1 MTSALVLR
9 ENNID
14 QYMSVIRKHA
24 LLSREEEHSLALA
37 YRDENDVAAAHRLV
51 TSNLRFVV
59 KIAHEYKN
67 YGFKMY
73 DIIQEG
79 NVGLMLAVK
88 KFDPDKGYRLI
99 SYAVWWIRAQIQS
112 YVQRSWSM
120 VKLGLNSSRR
130 KLFFKVRSERMLAD
144 REAGPGNRASTAELA
159 ERLQVG
165 EADVIDMEMRMA
177 ARDFSLDTAITNDT
191 STTHLDM
198 LPESAESYEDEFGAQ
213 EEAQIIRKSLDGV
226 KESSNEKECYIIDN
240 RLLSDNPE
248 SLQAIG
254 DRFGVSRERI
264 RQLESRVMK
273 KLKESIIDANLRP
286 ELQ

>member
-14 QYMSVIRKHA
+14 QYMSVIRKHP
-24 LLSREEEHSLALA
+24 LLSREEEHSLAVA
-37 YRDENDVAAAHRLV
+37 YRDENDINAAHHLV

-112 YVQRSWSM
+112 YIQRSWSM
-120 VKLGLNSSRR
+120 VKLGLNSARR
-130 KLFFKVRSERMLAD
+130 KLFFKVRSERLAAD
-144 REAGPGNRASTAELA
+144 REAGPGNRASTSELA
-159 ERLQVG
+159 GRLGVD

-177 ARDFSLDTAITNDT
+177 SRDFSLDTTITTDS

-198 LPESAESYEDEFGAQ
+198 LPESAECYEDEFGAL
-213 EEAQIIRKSLDGV
+213 EEAQIIRNTLDDV
-226 KESSNEKECYIIDN
+226 KETSNDKECYIIEN
-240 RLLSDNPE
+240 RLLSDDPE

-286 ELQ
+286 EVK